1 MWTLIV
7 FTVLYHASNAGGLSS
22 TSVQGFTSLRNCEKA
37 GRELVTN
44 ATDTRYFFK
53 RTDRPIFGR
62 DTTQLYSTEFTD
74 LVKYGYQCIEV
85 K

>member
-22 TSVQGFTSLRNCEKA
+22 TSIPGFSSLRTCEKA
-37 GRELVTN
+37 GHELVTS
-44 ATDTRYFFK
+44 APETRYFF
-53 RTDRPIFGR
+53 RQTDRPIFGN
-62 DTTQLYSTEFTD
+62 DTTRLYSTEYTD

>member
-53 RTDRPIFGR
+53 RTDRPIFGNE
-62 DTTQLYSTEFTD
+62 TTQLYSTEYTD